1 MKKFDSFKTL
11 TRTMQSFLAIVLVTL
26 MAVGNVVG
34 QTTYSHT
41 ITAKTW
47 SDLGVQSLNGV
58 DWTAASTST
67 PSSPYFGYNDDKGQQ
82 FGSNNNPYANLT
94 LSTNGIN
101 GTITS
106 VKVNTSGNAN
116 VVATLKVKV
125 GDTYFTSGGEESV
138 NITATATDYTFTGSA
153 EGVISLEW
161 DQPTNTRKAVYLKS
175 IEVIYS
181 SGAMAVATP
190 VLAPVSGTYY
200 SAPTVSITC
209 ETEGANIYYTLDGS
223 TPTAS
228 STLYTAPITVD
239 STMTVK
245 AIAIM
250 GTENSNVATAT
261 YTIPAYTALA
271 NIAAFKEQTSTTE
284 LFKINSDMTVIF
296 QTADKYHTFVQDN
309 SAAIYVYGT
318 MDKAYNPGDVI
329 PGGMYGN
336 YALYKQM
343 NELKPVAG
351 APLADGVRGTEVQPV
366 VVTLADL
373 IANYANYEGKLVTV
387 ENVTV
392 GADHTFQNGSASGAN
407 VSQDT
412 NTIQIYSTFKNIS
425 KSLTANQ
432 VINVTGLVIRY
443 NNTIEI
449 APRSN
454 SDIVVP
460 FVEVPYVLDFDTN
473 TDDLVLANGN
483 ATNKWYVGEAQGF
496 DNNKLYISSTNG
508 ATNKYNVSATSNVKA
523 SRGIIIP
530 AKGAVLSFTSRVN
543 GEEGKDMLNVYLYN
557 YTNDIINTTPTW
569 KTTIVGENEWT
580 EHTFPIPAAGAG
592 KANLVFEWVN
602 NNNGGEQF
610 PAAIDNIQ
618 IVEAA
623 CAQPTAINATVS
635 ADTATI
641 TWTLSDSTQ
650 TAWTLEYKLV
660 DHSEWYTVAAT
671 QPSVVLSGLQGSS
684 VYDVRVKANCG
695 DESSEWTEGQFEVG
709 CLNGVVVM
717 VDSTITIGTGTS
729 TSTAYLFPGL
739 WGWQYAA
746 HLYDEITPGLLKDI
760 AFYLNASS
768 TTTGSSMKMWV
779 KLVDAGYTMTAS
791 NTFASLVQGAREIY
805 DGTPDFSTAGWIH
818 FPISGN
824 LNIPEGKSL
833 LVLVRG
839 IGCSVSGGCSKAY
852 RYTSATNKVWYKNV
866 DNADPGQEIAGTL
879 TSYRANIQ
887 MTYSMPSVDC
897 NDQLACETPAS
908 VTITNIT
915 TDAATVAWTGNATS
929 YVLEYKTG
937 ENDWTAVAVND
948 TTYTF
953 SNLEQKTTYTV
964 RVKAVCGENNNS
976 LYTDEVEFT
985 TTSVCPVVT
994 DINTSNLS
1002 TTTTISWTPGG
1013 NETAWTLRFRP
1024 VGTTEWV
1031 TLNISGIPSTTF
1043 GGLLDQ
1049 TDYEVEIMAL
1059 CDPNDED
1066 NQSSWAPYLF
1076 TSGCAAFELPYVE
1089 EFETT
1094 EIPACW
1100 TAEDFTF
1107 DGTTAQ
1113 ATEAGQWLMTPPI
1126 TVPAS
1131 GNTYVVLDIKGSASI
1146 LASYRGTAL
1155 NRFDVIGNIANND
1168 EMSHVIFQVPDTY
1181 KDKAVNFMFQANGPV
1196 TIETAEFTQCAF
1208 VPTDLTAYDPTN
1220 TTVELSWIGDNNNGW
1235 VVEYAEDGSDNWTT
1249 VNVEQTS
1256 DTAHYTLTG
1265 LTGATAYKFRV
1276 RTNCAGGSTSQ
1287 PSNVATITTHC
1298 DPISV
1303 PFTAFSSNA
1312 DANFNCWNNYYSGT
1326 YEDNGAFV
1334 AANNDLKMYNYYNRT
1349 TDAADNTAFGNVY
1362 AVLPKFDTT
1371 LNALQ
1376 ITFTTEQWTN
1386 NDNSKIQ
1393 LGVVTDVNHPVET
1406 FRTLNEYNAGDNAA
1420 TFTYILN
1427 NATDGNLAF
1436 RLLKDSLTQEV
1447 RVRDILVE
1455 YIPACQKPNNLVA
1468 TPISESS
1475 MSLNWGIIGRQ
1486 NNWDIKYKA
1495 TQFSYN
1501 PDNDGTLATANLRPR
1516 ILNNLE
1522 YGQYYTFYIRNH
1534 CSATEQSEWVGPFT
1548 YRLEMN
1554 YNIVNAADITTC
1566 HGNVIYQADTTGDNT
1581 LIIRPSSTGSWVT
1594 LSGNVQLGAASL
1606 KVYDGT
1612 AVNADNLI
1620 ATFTGSS
1627 VVNLTPACATEL
1639 TLKLENVGTT
1649 APVINLAINCDEVPT
1664 CSAPSKPE
1672 LDIETLTLTWEAGCW
1687 GTPESYNIQMMD
1699 ATTGTTTDLTSTTN
1713 SLVVSMPN
1721 DHTITFKVQPVCDGE
1736 NGDWSEVSDEY
1747 VKFACGAPTAV
1758 TATYN
1763 EGAQTATISWT
1774 PFMSTQRNFE
1784 VGYKLHDAFTW
1795 VTATVTNATT
1805 YTTAALDESQTYDV
1819 RVKAIC
1825 SDEESE
1831 YITTTVETPCV
1842 TIHESSGIITLG
1854 EGTATNNYLPAYTL
1868 YNNTLSE
1875 QIYTSAEIGMSGT
1888 ISSVAFYN
1896 GGTTKTP
1903 NIKLYLVHTDKT
1915 SFTSTTDWLTVTERE
1930 KVFEGDVT
1938 FTANEWTTITFTTPF
1953 EYDGISNLGL
1963 IVDEN
1968 MQWSSGLACRVYNS
1982 TSNCA
1987 MYVYSDPTNYNAVGA
2002 SYTANNRLSV
2012 KNQVQFNITG
2022 MMCDPVVSCP
2032 APTVSDNVTVANGG
2046 ATFTWTSN
2054 GTETEW
2060 TVVYTVDGGAE
2071 IVDTVT
2077 TTSYTLSNLEEGA
2090 NHTVSFDVY
2099 ANCTS
2104 QSEGSHLDKT
2114 FFVPCANSCD
2124 LVLNLTDSYGDGWNG
2139 NKISIYQDDA
2149 LLGTATI
2156 SSGNTANFT
2165 YSLCSGS
2172 DISLRWTT
2180 GSYPGEC
2187 SMVLTHNGVQIY
2199 SGGAPSAG
2207 EFLSFEACPYCAAPG
2222 IASVDID
2229 PDNATVVVTVA
2240 NNPDAQTYQVVCV
2253 PTGSEPTSGIV
2264 VVANN
2269 NRQAIFNNLDLG
2281 ATYDFYANVVCDA
2294 TTTSEWSEPVTFTLP
2309 GCWSGCDYVISM
2321 EDSYGDGWNGSAIY
2335 VLIDNEVDSYVTLSS
2350 GSSDTQTITVCEGH
2364 EVSFVWVAGS
2374 YANEASFNITKN
2386 GERIANCS
2394 DASTLASQEILYTGY
2409 CGTPPTCLPPTDFMY
2424 SSLNATIWWTPV
2436 GTPQSYLLEYRHE
2449 SEPTFTSVTV
2459 LDTFY
2464 TFTSLL
2470 SNEKYYFRVSAVC
2483 DPVAGDTSAWS
2494 ATYYFTSPCLPLTVT
2509 EANPY
2514 TEGFEEY
2521 TGSGET
2527 ELANCWYSN
2536 GAGYT
2541 ASNGVKSPFVYVG
2554 YSAAAQSGNN
2564 SLEMKGNQGLVAL
2577 PEFTND
2583 INTLSITFWAN
2594 RVSTSSTDTLQIGV
2608 ITDLND
2614 PTTFVPIQTLTSVSA
2629 RGNNTFV
2636 GPIEFN
2642 NVPATGRIALRYTS
2656 TSSTQSWNL
2665 DDFTVFLTPT
2675 CFAPA
2680 TPTVSDVTANTAKV
2694 SWTDPKHQGNYAI
2707 EYKEQDATTWT
2718 TVTGDTTYNV
2728 VLTGLNEATAYVV
2741 RIKTVCGAGD
2751 ESLYTD
2757 EVPFSTIAYP
2767 ATLPYH
2773 CSFDNE
2779 AENNRWQ
2786 LVNGPATNKWFTGN
2800 ATGNGDNNALYI
2812 SNNEGAAN
2820 EYTIASASGV
2830 VWAYR
2835 DIDVVPEYVYHL
2847 SFDWKGYGE
2856 SSYDYM
2862 YVYVGDRSDVSASTS
2877 TTVTA
2882 PANTKQMVNPLRNS
2896 KYFNQ
2901 NDSWATFTYELD
2913 STFAGQK
2920 RIYFCW
2926 KNDNS
2931 AGTQPPAAVDNI
2943 SIIALNKDLVAEAIK
2958 PISDNCDLSNAEVS
2972 VTVKNNTMSDTVRS
2986 FTASYQMSE
2995 TAAPEDVVTETITPT
3010 APIMPGETYTFNF
3023 ATAPTFVDG
3032 SNNIYV
3038 TLNYEGDVNEENNVI
3053 SLLDIRQVSP
3063 ASVPYV
3069 QNFSSV
3075 VLGRDAW
3082 TQGSENN
3089 NPNLWKNSNGV
3100 MTYMDND
3107 TMAAQ
3112 NYFITHCIEIPAGQM
3127 QISYD
3132 YNALSSLSE
3141 SMNVY
3146 MGTTP
3151 DIASMTLIGSHTDF
3165 SKAEEDYTYDYL
3177 FNNANEGVYY
3187 IAVEALSQAGNMGIT
3202 FDNLKIMPIID
3213 VTVTAGPNG
3222 TVSPLGLVKVPYN
3235 GDLTINIIPDNMYHT
3250 AGVWVDGE
3258 RVMNEDPFNA
3268 SFMMYTLSNITESHT
3283 INVEFKME
3291 FHINKYA
3298 YNYDSNDPV
3307 VGGYFVPA
3315 HADTLLNP
3323 TGHMVTMIADEHYS
3337 LHSLVVGITPPAS
3350 EGAIIDGTN
3359 VIDDVVYDP
3368 ATRTYTYTFDTLY
3381 VSNYY
3386 VQACFKKDTVN
3397 IHYRVLTGA
3406 GIFDGVNVA
3415 AGESHDTWVNYGSDH
3430 TSTIAPADGYYTMAV
3445 TVNALNAG
3453 IIDHYDFD
3461 SIVTTQYVT
3470 AQFGH
3475 KVTASI
3481 HNLNDLSY
3489 LGSDEV
3495 RGTIAPAE
3503 QMVLSGS
3510 SCSVSGTVQ
3519 DHFHL
3524 SSFLVNGVDMLSDV
3538 VFNGNAYT
3546 FTIDSLVE
3554 NTDIVAEVQIDQ
3566 VAIYYMVDGGNGYV
3580 NGNEMNA
3587 PAYDTLYIDYM
3598 SNWMSMFEAAT
3609 GYHIVNVMVNGTS
3622 YNEIPQ
3628 WLTEFITEPQHIV
3641 ITFAL
3646 NEYDITTA
3654 AHGNGTVSA
3663 GAHIVYSPT
3672 SSYTFTATPAVGH
3685 HISQILRNNE
3695 YLTIT
3700 YPEATY
3706 TETISPVLSDYNYVA
3721 FFEPNI
3727 YTITATADANGT
3739 IDPYGAQNFEYGSTP
3754 VFSIIPNTG
3763 YAVADVT
3770 VDGVSVGAVNTYTF
3784 AALTGNHTI
3793 HATFSA
3799 VNHTITASAGNGGTI
3814 TPTGATTVQAGSTV
3828 TFTITPDAGYVIS
3841 DVTVDSVSVGAL
3853 TSYTFEA
3860 VNANHTI
3867 NATFAPVTLTINA
3880 IAGTNGSINPSGVQT
3895 VAYGSTPTF
3904 TVAANN
3910 GYVIDYVSVDG
3921 QQVTLTNNAYTFAAV
3936 TENHEIYAAFK
3947 PASYTITVTDP
3958 TNGTITPNGVVTVGY
3973 QATPTFLITPAF
3985 GYEVTAITVNGTNV
3999 LNDAVAQGTGA
4010 YTYTFPP
4017 VTANRT
4023 LTATMTKKSYTITKL
4038 TPDNH
4043 GTIAGPNTVD
4053 YGENAAYT
4061 ITPSAGYLIDNVLVD
4076 GMSVGAVSSYIF
4088 HNVTANHTITAT
4100 FKLEPCVVPFNLQV
4114 INIDSTSATL
4124 TWYHPGADSY
4134 DIQYKTVDAT
4144 TWTLVQNVP
4153 GFAYNLTNLQSSTNY
4168 IWKVKANTLACTDA
4182 DWSNANNFKT
4192 SAGPSSL
4199 IGVAEYV
4206 KDHVKVY
4213 AEHNRVHIVNDF
4225 AVEIENVAIYDMY
4238 GKLIYSG
4245 EAINNPEVIE
4255 LNVAVGT
4262 YVVRLNTVQG
4272 PAVYK
4277 VHINR

>member
-1 MKKFDSFKTL
+1 
-11 TRTMQSFLAIVLVTL
+11 MQSFLAIVLVTL
-26 MAVGNVVG
+26 MAVGNVAAQKQWQLVTDVNSLAVG
-34 QTTYSHT
+34 DSVVIAASTADFALSVTQNNNNRSAVAFTKEGDILQMNENIQTFVLQAGTETGTYAFYTGSGYLFAASSSSNHLKTETTLSANSSWEIT
-41 ITAKTW
+41 IAASGEATVVAQGPNTRNNMRFNPN
-47 SDLGVQSLNGV
+47 NGNPIF
-58 DWTAASTST
+58 AAYASTST
-67 PSSPYFGYNDDKGQQ
+67 MAKVVIYK
-82 FGSNNNPYANLT
+82 
-94 LSTNGIN
+94 LST
-101 GTITS
+101 
-106 VKVNTSGNAN
+106 
-116 VVATLKVKV
+116 
-125 GDTYFTSGGEESV
+125 
-138 NITATATDYTFTGSA
+138 TAP
-153 EGVISLEW
+153 V
-161 DQPTNTRKAVYLKS
+161 
-175 IEVIYS
+175 
-181 SGAMAVATP
+181 AVATP
-190 VLAPVSGTYY
+190 ILTPASGTYY
-200 SAPTVSITC
+200 TGQTVTITC
-209 ETEGANIYYTLDGS
+209 ATEGANIYYTLDGS
-223 TPTAS
+223 APTAS
-228 STLYTAPITVD
+228 STLYTAPIAID
-239 STMTVK
+239 STTTVK
-245 AIAIM
+245 AVAIV
-250 GTENSNVATAT
+250 GSDNSNVATAV
-261 YTIPAYTALA
+261 YTFPAYTALA

-296 QTADKYHTFVQDN
+296 QTADKFHTFVQDN

-373 IANYANYEGKLVTV
+373 ITNYANYEGKLVTV

-432 VINVTGLVIRY
+432 VINVTGLVIRF

-483 ATNKWYVGEAQGF
+483 ATNKWYIGEAQGF

-635 ADTATI
+635 TDTATI

-908 VTITNIT
+908 VTITNVT
-915 TDAATVAWTGNATS
+915 TDAATVVWTGNADS

-937 ENDWTAVAVND
+937 ENDWTAVTIND

-953 SNLEQKTTYTV
+953 SNLDQKTTYTV

-1100 TAEDFTF
+1100 TAENFTF

-1376 ITFTTEQWTN
+1376 ITFTTEQWTSN
-1386 NDNSKIQ
+1386 NNSKIQ

-1534 CSATEQSEWVGPFT
+1534 CSSTEQSEWVGPFT
-1548 YRLEMN
+1548 YKLEMN

-1620 ATFTGSS
+1620 ATFTGNS

-1672 LDIETLTLTWEAGCW
+1672 FDIETLTLTWEAGCW

-1736 NGDWSEVSDEY
+1736 NGDWSEVSEEY

-1763 EGAQTATISWT
+1763 EGAQTATITWT

-1842 TIHESSGIITLG
+1842 TIHEASGIITLG
-1854 EGTATNNYLPAYTL
+1854 SGTSTNNYLPS
-1868 YNNTLSE
+1868 YNYFNYSFSE
-1875 QIYTSAEIGMSGT
+1875 QIYTMEEIGMSGE
-1888 ISSVAFYN
+1888 ISSVAFFN
-1896 GGTTKTP
+1896 GGSTKTRTYDV
-1903 NIKLYLVHTDKT
+1903 YLVHTSK
-1915 SFTSTTDWLTVTERE
+1915 STFANGTDWVPVTEE
-1930 KVFEGDVT
+1930 NKVFSGSVTMTNGVWTTLT
-1938 FTANEWTTITFTTPF
+1938 FTRPF
-1953 EYDGISNLGL
+1953 QYNGRDNLL
-1963 IVDEN
+1963 LVVDDN
-1968 MQWSSGLACRVYNS
+1968 SGSYSFSPHMSCRVYNAAS
-1982 TSNCA
+1982 QA
-1987 MYVYSDPTNYNAVGA
+1987 LRVYSDGTNYNPSSPS
-2002 SYTANNRLSV
+2002 SYSGTVMSD

-2022 MMCDPVVSCP
+2022 IMCDPVVSCP
-2032 APTVSDNVTVANGG
+2032 APTMSDDVTVANGG

-2071 IVDTVT
+2071 IVETVT
-2077 TTSYTLSNLEEGA
+2077 TNSITLSNLEEGS
-2090 NHTVSFDVY
+2090 NHTVSIDVY

-2139 NKISIYQDDA
+2139 NSISIYQDDA

-2156 SSGNTANFT
+2156 SSGSSANFT

-2180 GSYPGEC
+2180 GSYSSEC

-2207 EFLSFEACPYCAAPG
+2207 EFLHFEACPYCAAPG
-2222 IASVDID
+2222 IASVAID
-2229 PDNATVVVTVA
+2229 PDNATVVVTVDSH
-2240 NNPDAQTYQVVCV
+2240 PEAQTYQVVCV
-2253 PTGSEPTSGIV
+2253 PTGSEPTSGTV
-2264 VVANN
+2264 VVANSN
-2269 NRQAIFNNLDLG
+2269 HQAVFNNLNLEE
-2281 ATYDFYANVVCDA
+2281 TYDFYANVVCDA
-2294 TTTSEWSEPVTFTLP
+2294 TTTSEWSAPVTFTMP

-2335 VLIDNEVDSYVTLSS
+2335 ILIDNEVDSYATLSS
-2350 GSSDTQTITVCEGH
+2350 GTSGTHTLTVCEGH

-2374 YANEASFNITKN
+2374 YTDEASFTITKN
-2386 GERIANCS
+2386 GDRIVNCS
-2394 DASTLASQEILYTGY
+2394 DGSTLESQEFLYTGY
-2409 CGTPPTCLPPTDFMY
+2409 CGTPPTCLPPTNFMY
-2424 SSLNATIWWTPV
+2424 SSANSTIWWTPV

-2449 SEPTFTSVTV
+2449 SESNYTSVTV

-2509 EANPY
+2509 GANPY

-2614 PTTFVPIQTLTSVSA
+2614 PTTFVPIQTLTSVGA

-2675 CFAPA
+2675 CFVPA

-2707 EYKEQDATTWT
+2707 EYKEQNATTWT

-2757 EVPFSTIAYP
+2757 EVPFTTIAYP

-2779 AENNRWQ
+2779 AENSRWQ

-2820 EYTIASASGV
+2820 EYTILSAPGV

-2882 PANTKQMVNPLRNS
+2882 PANTMQMVNPLKNS
-2896 KYFNQ
+2896 YYFNQ

-2926 KNDNS
+2926 RNDNS
-2931 AGTQPPAAVDNI
+2931 VGTQPPAAVDNI

-3038 TLNYEGDVNEENNVI
+3038 TLNYEGDANEENNVI
-3053 SLLDIRQVSP
+3053 SLLDIRQVAP

-3165 SKAEEDYTYDYL
+3165 SKADEDYTYDYL

-3519 DHFHL
+3519 EHFHL

-3580 NGNEMNA
+3580 NG
-3587 PAYDTLYIDYM
+3587 
-3598 SNWMSMFEAAT
+3598 
-3609 GYHIVNVMVNGTS
+3609 
-3622 YNEIPQ
+3622 
-3628 WLTEFITEPQHIV
+3628 
-3641 ITFAL
+3641 
-3646 NEYDITTA
+3646 
-3654 AHGNGTVSA
+3654 
-3663 GAHIVYSPT
+3663 
-3672 SSYTFTATPAVGH
+3672 
-3685 HISQILRNNE
+3685 
-3695 YLTIT
+3695 
-3700 YPEATY
+3700 
-3706 TETISPVLSDYNYVA
+3706 
-3721 FFEPNI
+3721 
-3727 YTITATADANGT
+3727 
-3739 IDPYGAQNFEYGSTP
+3739 
-3754 VFSIIPNTG
+3754 
-3763 YAVADVT
+3763 
-3770 VDGVSVGAVNTYTF
+3770 
-3784 AALTGNHTI
+3784 
-3793 HATFSA
+3793 
-3799 VNHTITASAGNGGTI
+3799 
-3814 TPTGATTVQAGSTV
+3814 
-3828 TFTITPDAGYVIS
+3828 
-3841 DVTVDSVSVGAL
+3841 
-3853 TSYTFEA
+3853 
-3860 VNANHTI
+3860 
-3867 NATFAPVTLTINA
+3867 
-3880 IAGTNGSINPSGVQT
+3880 
-3895 VAYGSTPTF
+3895 
-3904 TVAANN
+3904 
-3910 GYVIDYVSVDG
+3910 
-3921 QQVTLTNNAYTFAAV
+3921 
-3936 TENHEIYAAFK
+3936 
-3947 PASYTITVTDP
+3947 
-3958 TNGTITPNGVVTVGY
+3958 
-3973 QATPTFLITPAF
+3973 
-3985 GYEVTAITVNGTNV
+3985 
-3999 LNDAVAQGTGA
+3999 
-4010 YTYTFPP
+4010 
-4017 VTANRT
+4017 
-4023 LTATMTKKSYTITKL
+4023 
-4038 TPDNH
+4038 
-4043 GTIAGPNTVD
+4043 
-4053 YGENAAYT
+4053 
-4061 ITPSAGYLIDNVLVD
+4061 
-4076 GMSVGAVSSYIF
+4076 
-4088 HNVTANHTITAT
+4088 
-4100 FKLEPCVVPFNLQV
+4100 
-4114 INIDSTSATL
+4114 
-4124 TWYHPGADSY
+4124 
-4134 DIQYKTVDAT
+4134 
-4144 TWTLVQNVP
+4144 
-4153 GFAYNLTNLQSSTNY
+4153 
-4168 IWKVKANTLACTDA
+4168 
-4182 DWSNANNFKT
+4182 
-4192 SAGPSSL
+4192 
-4199 IGVAEYV
+4199 
-4206 KDHVKVY
+4206 
-4213 AEHNRVHIVNDF
+4213 
-4225 AVEIENVAIYDMY
+4225 
-4238 GKLIYSG
+4238 
-4245 EAINNPEVIE
+4245 
-4255 LNVAVGT
+4255 
-4262 YVVRLNTVQG
+4262 
-4272 PAVYK
+4272 
-4277 VHINR
+4277 